1 AGHRYP
7 GLSVG
12 QRGYR
17 DGTCGQKPRERRE
30 RPRAVWVRL
39 EAVTSTRRRSWN
51 MTTKSRI
58 CSMAGIAIAGSLAF
72 GVTGASAQ
80 AIYVDS
86 YADPYSVAVAPGSVY
101 VPGGVYVRPAS
112 VAAPP
117 PIVSP
122 R

>member
-1 AGHRYP
+1 
-7 GLSVG
+7 
-12 QRGYR
+12 
-17 DGTCGQKPRERRE
+17 
-30 RPRAVWVRL
+30 
-39 EAVTSTRRRSWN
+39 

-86 YADPYSVAVAPGSVY
+86 YADPYSVAVAPGSIYAPGSVY
-101 VPGGVYVRPAS
+101 VAPAPV

-117 PIVSP
+117 IVRP
-122 R
+122 RTVVVSRRAYVPAPAFGAPVPYDYAPYDYPAEVGYAVSGW